1 MNDYVTLTIG
11 QDFHLKRGKDHIAYA
26 GMPSESAY
34 SIVQK
39 KASGYQGYAWNLF
52 FPRRKQ
58 ELVID
63 GITVFVESVTPE
75 EISLRV
81 ER

>member
-1 MNDYVTLTIG
+1 MDNYVTLTIG
-11 QDFHLKRGKDHIAYA
+11 QDFHLRRGKDHIAYA

-39 KASGYQGYAWNLF
+39 KASGYQAYAWNLY

-58 ELVID
+58 DLVID
-63 GITVFVESVTPE
+63 GVRVFVENITPE